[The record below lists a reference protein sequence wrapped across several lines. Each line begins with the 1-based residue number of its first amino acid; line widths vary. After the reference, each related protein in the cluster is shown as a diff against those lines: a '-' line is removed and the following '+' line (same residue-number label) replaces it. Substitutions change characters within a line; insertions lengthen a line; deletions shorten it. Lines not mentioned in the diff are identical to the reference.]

1 MYQSDL
7 EEVGL
12 PAIVACHFGVKALWG
27 DSFVSGG
34 WSDGMKSHSSLN
46 CSCSMEMGWLPWLAF
61 STADRG
67 DG

>member
-34 WSDGMKSHSSLN
+34 LAWRNEVPFFAELFLQHGNGLAPMVSLFY
-46 CSCSMEMGWLPWLAF
+46 C
-61 STADRG
+61 
-67 DG
+67 